1 MILRVSNELVF
12 GVIGFECG
20 HGRVVILEI
29 QRIDCEVFRGLINCT
44 FIEIKLVRY
53 VCHNRVEE
61 LRTLISLLS
70 CV

>member
-29 QRIDCEVFRGLINCT
+29 QRIDCEVFVSRSN
-44 FIEIKLVRY
+44 KLYFYRD
-53 VCHNRVEE
+53 
-61 LRTLISLLS
+61 
-70 CV
+70 